1 MRAIALGTLGTLLHN
16 GVTLLH
22 ALNIAQEG
30 LGNRAMAAGLGPVI
44 SGLKSGSGLAGP
56 LAKANI
62 LPPLAI
68 HMLQVGEESGQM
80 DTMLFRVAELYER
93 ETDRS
98 IKRMLALLE
107 PALILGLGVLIGG
120 IIMSILLAIVS
131 INQLAM

>member
-1 MRAIALGTLGTLLHN
+1 
-16 GVTLLH
+16 
-22 ALNIAQEG
+22 
-30 LGNRAMAAGLGPVI
+30 
-44 SGLKSGSGLAGP
+44 
-56 LAKANI
+56 
-62 LPPLAI
+62 
-68 HMLQVGEESGQM
+68 MLQVGEESGQL

-98 IKRMLALLE
+98 VKRMLSLLE

>member
-1 MRAIALGTLGTLLHN
+1 
-16 GVTLLH
+16 
-22 ALNIAQEG
+22 
-30 LGNRAMAAGLGPVI
+30 
-44 SGLKSGSGLAGP
+44 
-56 LAKANI
+56 
-62 LPPLAI
+62 
-68 HMLQVGEESGQM
+68 MLQVGEESGQM